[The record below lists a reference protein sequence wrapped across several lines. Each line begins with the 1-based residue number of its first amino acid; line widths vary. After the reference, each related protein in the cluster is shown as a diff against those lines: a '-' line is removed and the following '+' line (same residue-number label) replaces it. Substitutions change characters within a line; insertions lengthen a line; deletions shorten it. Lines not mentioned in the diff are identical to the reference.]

1 MPELIHLEQQPPVA
15 LVVLN
20 RPEKRNALSVR
31 LREELLS
38 VLETLEHDPAVR
50 AVVLTG
56 SGNVFCAGFDL
67 NEFHDPE
74 RRKASFSNSSLF
86 HRRIWQYPKPIVA
99 AINGPAMAGGLDLAL
114 LCDFRIC
121 SSGSVFGHPE
131 IKFGAVPLFSILKY
145 VVGEG
150 AARQLCLTGV
160 PITAADALR
169 IGLVSEVTA
178 PEEVRAR
185 ALELAGM
192 VAEAPLET
200 VVFTKQCMRTAAGL
214 DFEASFT
221 LEHDQGF
228 GTIPLHLDKII
239 RH

>member
-1 MPELIHLEQQPPVA
+1 MPELIHLEHQPPVA

-31 LREELLS
+31 LREELLA
-38 VLETLEHDPAVR
+38 VLEGLEHDQAVR

-74 RRKASFSNSSLF
+74 RRKASFSNSSVF
-86 HRRIWQYPKPIVA
+86 HRRVWQYPKPIVA
-99 AINGPAMAGGLDLAL
+99 AINGPALAGGLDLAL
-114 LCDFRIC
+114 LCDIRIC
-121 SSGSVFGHPE
+121 SSKSIFGHPE

-150 AARQLCLTGV
+150 AARHLCLTGHPV
-160 PITAADALR
+160 TAAEALR
-169 IGLVSEVTA
+169 MGLVSEVTA
-178 PEEVRAR
+178 PEDVCSR
-185 ALELAGM
+185 ALELARM

-200 VVFTKQCMRTAAGL
+200 VAFTKHCMVTAAGL

-221 LEHDQGF
+221 QEHDQGF
-228 GTIPLHLDKII
+228 GTIPLHLDRIK